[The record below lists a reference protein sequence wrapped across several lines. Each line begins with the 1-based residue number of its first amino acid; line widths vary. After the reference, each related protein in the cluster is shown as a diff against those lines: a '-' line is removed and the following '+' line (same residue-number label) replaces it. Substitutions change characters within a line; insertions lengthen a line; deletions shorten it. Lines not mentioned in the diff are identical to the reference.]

1 MPRDFSRSQ
10 RVAEQMQREL
20 SVLLLREMR
29 DPRVEGVSITGVD
42 VTRDFSVAKVY
53 FSILNNPEGQD
64 NALKALQK
72 AAGFLRHALGQ
83 RMQLRALPELRFIYD
98 ETLIRGT
105 SLNELIDKVVAEDNQ
120 KHVDEE

>member
-20 SVLLLREMR
+20 SVLLQREMG
-29 DPRVEGVSITGVD
+29 DPRVDGVSITGVE

-53 FSILNNPEGQD
+53 FAMLNNPEGHA
-64 NALKALQK
+64 NALKALEK

-98 ETLIRGT
+98 ESLIRGT
-105 SLNELIDKVVAEDNQ
+105 SLSELIDEVVASDSE
-120 KHVDEE
+120 KHVDED